1 MALEMEKIEEE
12 VKKRT
17 VVELLTEMKNL
28 AQLSVDLA
36 YSVLLFGS
44 PELAEEVRRIERRV
58 DELSMVLKAK
68 LALAI
73 RDLEDVRH
81 LLPIMELTQ
90 SMEVITD
97 AANDIA
103 ETVAMGAE
111 PHPIVQKAIA
121 ESEEKI
127 RLVRVEEGSELDGKT
142 LGELRLA
149 SETGMHVIAIRRGS
163 TWIIGPD
170 KDAKILG
177 GDVLIVRGRD
187 EGYRKLKKMASGRG

>member
-1 MALEMEKIEEE
+1 MDIEKIEEE
-12 VKKRT
+12 IKKRT
-17 VVELLTEMKNL
+17 VVDLLTEMKNL

-44 PELAEEVRRIERRV
+44 RELAEEVRRIERRV

-68 LALAI
+68 LALAV

-81 LLPIMELTQ
+81 LLPIMELAQ

-97 AANDIA
+97 AADDIA

-111 PHPIVQKAIA
+111 PHPLIQKAIA

-127 RLVRVEEGSELDGKT
+127 RLVKVEEGSELDGKT

-170 KDAKILG
+170 KDTKVLG

-187 EGYRKLKKMASGRG
+187 EGYKKLKKMASGRK

>member
-1 MALEMEKIEEE
+1 MEKIEEE
-12 VKKRT
+12 IKKRT

-44 PELAEEVRRIERRV
+44 RELAEEVRRIEERV
-58 DELSMVLKAK
+58 DELAMVLKAK

-97 AANDIA
+97 AANDVA
-103 ETVAMGAE
+103 ETVVMGAE

-127 RLVRVEEGSELDGKT
+127 RLVRVESGSELDGKT

-170 KDAKILG
+170 KDTEILG

-187 EGYRKLKKMASGRG
+187 EGYKKLRKMAGGRG